1 MLVATVYKWPMERTN
16 LSTASGNGKNP
27 MASRPVITLE
37 NISRIFGSGE
47 AAVRACDRINLT
59 IHPGEYCA
67 VMGQSGSGKSTLM
80 NLIGC
85 LDRPTA
91 GRYLLDGIDVSTLKR
106 TQLGRIRNQKIGFV
120 FQRYELLSNL
130 TALENV
136 ILPMMYAG
144 MGRAQR
150 RRRAAAALTRMG
162 LANRLDKRPSQLS
175 GGQQQRVAIARAI
188 VNRPVL
194 ILADE
199 PTGAL
204 DSHSAGEVLDIFEAL
219 HLSGIT
225 IVTVTHS
232 HDVASHSR
240 RIIMMSDGQVT
251 HAHLT
256 PADLHELAPL

>member
-1 MLVATVYKWPMERTN
+1 MVPSQPSFPGQGLIPAQT
-16 LSTASGNGKNP
+16 
-27 MASRPVITLE
+27 SRPVIALN
-37 NISRIFGSGE
+37 NISRVFGSGE
-47 AAVRACDRINLT
+47 AAVRACDRVNLT
-59 IHPGEYCA
+59 IYPGEYCA

-80 NLIGC
+80 NLLGC
-85 LDRPTA
+85 LDSPTA
-91 GRYLLDGIDVSTLKR
+91 GRYLLDGIDVSTLGR
-106 TQLGRIRNQKIGFV
+106 THLSRIRNQKIGFV
-120 FQRYELLSNL
+120 FQRYELLANL
-130 TALENV
+130 TALDNV

-144 MGRAQR
+144 VPRSVR
-150 RRRAAAALTRMG
+150 RRRATAALTHMG

-204 DSHSAGEVLDIFEAL
+204 DTHSAAEVLDIFAAL
-219 HLSGIT
+219 HRSGIT

-232 HDVASHSR
+232 HDVASHSQ

-251 HAHLT
+251 HPNLT
-256 PADLHELAPL
+256 AGRLQELAPL